1 MLAWKAGAS
10 FDLVTREVTPRM
22 QLVAANVTGANRLL
36 IGVGWSLV
44 LLIFWIKRRR
54 SMDVRGYLGLE
65 LAMLVAA
72 TVAMFVIF
80 FVGRLHLAMGAV
92 LIAAYLFYLW
102 LSSRRGSEEPELVG
116 VARSIGSMSK
126 VPRRSVVVLLL
137 MYSAAV
143 ILGAAEPFVE
153 SLVETGVELGIDE
166 FILIQW
172 IAPLASEAPEI
183 IVAVLFSLRANA
195 LAGIST
201 LVSAEV
207 NQLTLLVG
215 SMVVIFS
222 ISAGQPLAFP
232 LDSRQSAEFL
242 LTAAVSTFAIL
253 LIAPRVVSWKA
264 GAVLLGLFIA
274 HLFFADTG
282 ERLVFAYIYLGL
294 AVGLLVVM
302 LRRGQIRL
310 PGAAK

>member
-1 MLAWKAGAS
+1 
-10 FDLVTREVTPRM
+10 
-22 QLVAANVTGANRLL
+22 
-36 IGVGWSLV
+36 
-44 LLIFWIKRRR
+44 
-54 SMDVRGYLGLE
+54 
-65 LAMLVAA
+65 
-72 TVAMFVIF
+72 
-80 FVGRLHLAMGAV
+80 
-92 LIAAYLFYLW
+92 
-102 LSSRRGSEEPELVG
+102 
-116 VARSIGSMSK
+116 MSK

-143 ILGAAEPFVE
+143 ILVAAEPFVE

>member
-126 VPRRSVVVLLL
+126 VPRRSIVVLLL

-143 ILGAAEPFVE
+143 ILVAAEPFVE

-215 SMVVIFS
+215 SMVIIFS

-242 LTAAVSTFAIL
+242 LPAAVSTFAIL